1 MLQLKQRLRIVGMD
15 AVGCCEKQDLVRP
28 LRGHCEYSQRGIVY
42 PGHI

>member
-28 LRGHCEYSQRGIVY
+28 LGTVSSGGGIVY

>member
-28 LRGHCEYSQRGIVY
+28 LGTVSTRSGGIVY